1 MKTSAQ
7 VSFQVLCYSP
17 CEHLTSISLVL
28 WCVHDIVTP
37 ATHPS
42 QLLLFTTK
50 TSKNIPP
57 FITTYNSA
65 TTKFK
70 EILANNWYLM
80 SGVPRVVN
88 IFANAPSV
96 FVSQRYKY
104 LTHLKPLRKV
114 FPCNAVVLL
123 EKALHTQKNRP

>member
-1 MKTSAQ
+1 M
-7 VSFQVLCYSP
+7 
-17 CEHLTSISLVL
+17 VL
-28 WCVHDIVTP
+28 WCVHDVVTP
-37 ATHPS
+37 ATHPL

-65 TTKFK
+65 TPKFK

-80 SGVPRVVN
+80 SSVPRVVN
-88 IFANAPSV
+88 IFSNARSV
-96 FVSQRYKY
+96 IFSQRYKY
-104 LTHLKPLRKV
+104 LTNLKPLRKV

-123 EKALHTQKNRP
+123 EKAIQENRP